1 MARASKIIDGEIQID
16 PFMATLAAWIS
27 RALSG
32 GEAVKISA
40 ITDKDPEYDP
50 PKSDIQREKFHA
62 MIGDIKKTGVITIPG
77 RRIVMNDYD
86 NEQCKALLVMW
97 FTNEVSG
104 TDIAIPN
111 PPRHFLCPITGESIT
126 IRPST
131 IKWGK
136 KLTCSFTEWL
146 YATGSMANVKWS
158 EAGLAAYESY
168 REAQSAA

>member
-1 MARASKIIDGEIQID
+1 MARAEKLVEADVQID
-16 PFMATLAAWIS
+16 PFGERFVAWLRAAVTKGRS
-27 RALSG
+27 VKVT
-32 GEAVKISA
+32 AV
-40 ITDKDPEYDP
+40 TDDEPDFDP

-97 FTNEVSG
+97 FTNEVKDS
-104 TDIAIPN
+104 DISIPN
-111 PPRHFLCPITGESIT
+111 PPRHFRCPITGENIT

-136 KLTCSFTEWL
+136 KLTCAFVEWL
-146 YATGSMANVKWS
+146 YATGSMANVRWS
-158 EAGLAAYESY
+158 EPALKAYNEY
-168 REAQSAA
+168 KEAQQ

>member
-1 MARASKIIDGEIQID
+1 MMARALKIIEAEIQID
-16 PFMATLAAWIS
+16 NFCDNLRVWL
-27 RALSG
+27 R
-32 GEAVKISA
+32 SA
-40 ITDKDPEYDP
+40 IANKKVTKVSAVTEDEPDFEIQ
-50 PKSDIQREKFHA
+50 KSEGQREKFHA

-97 FTNEVSG
+97 FTNEVEG

-111 PPRHFLCPITGESIT
+111 PPRHFMCPITGENIT

-136 KLTCSFTEWL
+136 KLTCAFTEWL
-146 YATGSMANVKWS
+146 YATGALAGVSWS
-158 EAGLAAYESY
+158 EESLKYYEEISKY
-168 REAQSAA
+168 AK